1 MDKERKDQ
9 SDPAEP
15 ANPIAQI
22 GDTVRIRR
30 PPRVFTTVLGQNIWM
45 GDVEPYELEL
55 EHKAS
60 TDPYDST
67 AVDDPWTRV
76 KS

>member
-1 MDKERKDQ
+1 MDKEQKDP
-9 SDPAEP
+9 SEPATP
-15 ANPIAQI
+15 ANPIGQI

-55 EHKAS
+55 EHKVS

-67 AVDDPWTRV
+67 AVDDPWARV